1 MFKKDQ
7 KMLRLAIFYSVF
19 TLMNVGV
26 YYYFYRKSR
35 SIFKAKRNSLILV
48 TLFILIQAAPL
59 SLYRL
64 GYVTTSDPFGY
75 GWVFLGYSSLSFFS
89 YFLVSFFIFDM
100 GTFAFIKIKKESDE
114 ISIERRDFIK
124 GIVSKGLF
132 AGSIGASTTGAIK
145 ARQTPEV
152 KKMSLISRKKSS
164 SKEETINF
172 VQISDLHAGPTIRE
186 HLIKGITEKIKELSP
201 DILFLTGDL
210 IDGIPDEKMMNV
222 LKPFRDLEVPYGKY
236 FVSGN
241 HEFYWGLERWKKA
254 YLSLGLQDLDNANK
268 VLQIKNKKI
277 LLTGIQDRTRRF
289 FGQEKI
295 ELEDIIDKAPT
306 DDFNYKIFV
315 NHRPER
321 YGIAERNGYD
331 LQLSGHTHGGQFF
344 PWNLV
349 INMIYRYP
357 KGLYDHK
364 RMKIYVNPGTGYWGP
379 PNRLGV
385 PNEVTF
391 FSLKC

>member
-1 MFKKDQ
+1 
-7 KMLRLAIFYSVF
+7 
-19 TLMNVGV
+19 MN
-26 YYYFYRKSR
+26 
-35 SIFKAKRNSLILV
+35 
-48 TLFILIQAAPL
+48 
-59 SLYRL
+59 
-64 GYVTTSDPFGY
+64 
-75 GWVFLGYSSLSFFS
+75 
-89 YFLVSFFIFDM
+89 LVS
-100 GTFAFIKIKKESDE
+100 K
-114 ISIERRDFIK
+114 R
-124 GIVSKGLF
+124 
-132 AGSIGASTTGAIK
+132 
-145 ARQTPEV
+145 
-152 KKMSLISRKKSS
+152 KSS
-164 SKEETINF
+164 SKEETIKF
-172 VQISDLHAGPTIRE
+172 VQISDLHVGPTIRE
-186 HLIKGITEKIKELSP
+186 HLIEGIIKEIKELSP

-222 LKPFRDLEVPYGKY
+222 LKPFGDLEVPFGKY

-241 HEFYWGLERWKKA
+241 HEFYWGIERWKKA

-268 VLQIKNKKI
+268 VLHIKNKKI

-289 FGQEKI
+289 FRKEKI

>member
-1 MFKKDQ
+1 
-7 KMLRLAIFYSVF
+7 
-19 TLMNVGV
+19 MNVGV

-35 SIFKAKRNSLILV
+35 SIFKKKRYSLILV
-48 TLFILIQAAPL
+48 SLFLLIQATPL

-64 GYVTTSDPFGY
+64 GYITTSDPFGY
-75 GWVFLGYSSLSFFS
+75 GWVFLGYSCLSFFS

-100 GTFAFIKIKKESDE
+100 SIFAFIKIKKKESDE
-114 ISIERRDFIK
+114 ISIERRNFIK
-124 GIVSKGLF
+124 GIISKGIF
-132 AGSIGASTTGAIK
+132 AGSIGAATTGAIK
-145 ARQTPEV
+145 ARQTPKV
-152 KKMSLISRKKSS
+152 KKMNLVSKRKSS
-164 SKEETINF
+164 SKEETIKF
-172 VQISDLHAGPTIRE
+172 VQISDLHVGPTIRE
-186 HLIKGITEKIKELSP
+186 HLIEGIIKEIKELSP

-222 LKPFRDLEVPYGKY
+222 LKPFGDLEVPFGKY

-241 HEFYWGLERWKKA
+241 HEFYWGIERWKKA

-268 VLQIKNKKI
+268 VLHIKNKKI

-289 FGQEKI
+289 FRKEKI